1 MPPFFAF
8 QILDVTHH
16 DFMTLF
22 SEKNKL
28 PYFVTS
34 VRETMACDRILI
46 NLARRQLYWR
56 QETTHPSPDRGGE
69 EEKGKIWG
77 EIIHK
82 IQHTNTKIFG
92 SY

>member
-1 MPPFFAF
+1 MF
-8 QILDVTHH
+8 LV
-16 DFMTLF
+16 LF
-22 SEKNKL
+22 SFCYRT
-28 PYFVTS
+28 P
-34 VRETMACDRILI
+34 DRIFI
-46 NLARRQLYWR
+46 NLARRQ
-56 QETTHPSPDRGGE
+56 ETAILETGDNPPLAPPPPNPPLTPPRRGGE